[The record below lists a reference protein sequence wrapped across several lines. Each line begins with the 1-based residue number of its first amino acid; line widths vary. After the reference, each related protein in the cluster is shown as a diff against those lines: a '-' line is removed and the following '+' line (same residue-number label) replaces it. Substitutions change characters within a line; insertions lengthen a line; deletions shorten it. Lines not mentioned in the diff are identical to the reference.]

1 MENMDELEKL
11 KKLLHYWME
20 HNDRDVR
27 IYRDWAEKASSL
39 GNKELS
45 KILIGLSDETK
56 KLDRLFEEAIKM
68 IG

>member
-11 KKLLHYWME
+11 KKLLYYWME
-20 HNDRDVR
+20 HNDRDAQ
-27 IYRDWAEKASSL
+27 IYRDWAEKTASL

-56 KLDRLFEEAIKM
+56 KLDRLFEEAVKM
-68 IG
+68 ID